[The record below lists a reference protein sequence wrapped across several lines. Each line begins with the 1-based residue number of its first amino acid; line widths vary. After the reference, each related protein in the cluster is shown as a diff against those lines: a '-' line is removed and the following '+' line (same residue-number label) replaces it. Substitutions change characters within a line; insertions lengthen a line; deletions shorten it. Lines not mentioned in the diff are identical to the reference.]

1 MTPVN
6 HKLFAQLLQHNVHQL
21 LQEIGSEITAPR
33 STFGEKHAQMNTVEE
48 EQVYRAAKITPKW
61 CIELQISLTEHMTAV
76 KTGSSADMN
85 LINNE
90 LESKRY
96 GITWTE
102 WMEIIIELYICLIK
116 LLQLWEVLLVSEI
129 R

>member
-1 MTPVN
+1 
-6 HKLFAQLLQHNVHQL
+6 
-21 LQEIGSEITAPR
+21 
-33 STFGEKHAQMNTVEE
+33 MNTVEE